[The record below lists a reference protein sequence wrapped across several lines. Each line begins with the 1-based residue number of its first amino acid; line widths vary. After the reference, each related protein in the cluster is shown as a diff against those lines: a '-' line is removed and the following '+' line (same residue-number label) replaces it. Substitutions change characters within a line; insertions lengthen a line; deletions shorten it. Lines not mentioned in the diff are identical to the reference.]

1 MRFFVIIIILSV
13 TTPSSA
19 QTHYTTQDNSKAV
32 QVVDPWFGFDKVQ
45 HFTFSFLWTLS
56 SQYIIENK
64 MEIDDNNV
72 IFLSSGSAFSAGLLK
87 EFYDQR
93 KPQGYFSK
101 RDLVANSLG
110 VMCAV
115 AVIMM

>member
-13 TTPSSA
+13 LTPSSA
-19 QTHYTTQDNSKAV
+19 QTLYATQDSSKAS

-56 SQYIIENK
+56 SQYMLENK
-64 MEIDDNNV
+64 MEIDDNSV
-72 IFLSSGSAFSAGLLK
+72 IYLSSGSAFSAGLIK
-87 EFYDQR
+87 EINDQR

-110 VMCAV
+110 IVCAV